1 MRIKKDHSGS
11 FFVSIGTFSDRFR
24 YAIITFWLIAAAG
37 VFFLA
42 PQLSDVVTSDPNGIL
57 PASAPSNIARD
68 LAEKYF
74 PEQSS
79 NSQAV
84 IVIEAEDA
92 WGLTDAAPA
101 IKSLTAYLTAALDE
115 EVVTK
120 VLSPSDPAYASSLIS
135 PDGQVAMLFVG
146 FRVFS
151 DDPGVEESLSIINTQ
166 IARLPSTLHGYVT
179 GSAAIISDYSKLAL
193 DSVDRT
199 IFITIALVIVILLL
213 IYRAVVAP
221 LVALVSIGLSYII
234 SAGIVAWLSSYGL
247 TVVDFTQTFL
257 IVVLF
262 GVGTDYCL
270 FIISRFREYMGH
282 AEADGRAE
290 SRHAIAHVGETITS
304 SAATVVVGMIAMSF
318 ASLKLFSN
326 TGPVLAIGVSI
337 TLVAGLTLTPALL
350 SVLGTFTFWPSHTRE
365 PAKHSPLWASLARF
379 VTSKPFLPLGLGLIV
394 LVPLALWGQGLMQS
408 YDMMADLPAKQSSR
422 QGFAVLSEHFGAG
435 EMQPLEMIAEGIPDA
450 QTPVGLARINELTNR
465 LLSVDGVVDVRSL
478 TLPQGKAQT
487 GTAQMLTIPGQIMSM
502 VDGLS
507 SYSRAQDAPSSAAS
521 AFSLPATGFA
531 ALRDYFVQVGEAYPT
546 IRDLGEYSATLQS
559 LDSLESEILV
569 RAPDVLLSAQLLAMR
584 LLIGQIPALF
594 ESTSGTG
601 LPITELTGQFQ
612 TIQGYFTQMV
622 TAYPEVLAMSGYQ
635 ELMAS
640 FETLQQSAMSSLSSQ
655 FLLGGGQNLTLTD
668 AQKSLL
674 IQGVAEI
681 GLALDHLVSDV
692 ETLLPRAMFIPSDMG
707 EFADTSGLLGALA
720 QPLGSFADVLRAL
733 AGEVSVRGI
742 ETHFLPLSLLRGSA
756 KEGFD
761 DLIATYSTANGER
774 ARFQI
779 VLQDQPYAKASMATA
794 SQLRQDFT
802 VSGGYHLSGVSA
814 NVLDLR
820 DYLKRDTLQ
829 SMALVILGIAVVLVI
844 LLRSLVAPLYLMAT
858 IILSYSATLGIS
870 RLVFEGIFHQDLTW
884 WVPFFMFV
892 LLVALGMDYNIFLM
906 GRVKEEVA
914 KSDNHQGIERAVAQ
928 TGSIITSA
936 GLIMAGTF
944 AALMAGSIVGL
955 IQIGFAITV
964 GVLIDTFVIRTT
976 VVPAIASLLDK
987 WNWWPGHGPNSKS

>member
-1 MRIKKDHSGS
+1 MSTNDQVSGS
-11 FFVSIGTFSDRFR
+11 FFKAIGHFSDRFR
-24 YAIITFWLIAAAG
+24 YAIIAFWVILAAG

-42 PQLSDVVTSDPNGIL
+42 PQLSDVVTSDTNGIL

-68 LAEKYF
+68 LAERYF

-84 IVIEAEDA
+84 IVIEADDA
-92 WGLTDAAPA
+92 QTLADSSTV
-101 IKSLTAYLTAALDE
+101 IKVLTAYLTSVLDE
-115 EVVTK
+115 NVVTK

-135 PDGQVAMLFVG
+135 PDGKVAMLFVG

-151 DDPGVEESLSIINTQ
+151 DDPGVADSMKIMNDQL
-166 IARLPSTLHGYVT
+166 AKLPPTLHGYVT
-179 GSAAIISDYSKLAL
+179 GSAAIVSDYSQLAL

-199 IFITIALVIVILLL
+199 IFITIALVIVILLA

-221 LVALVSIGLSYII
+221 LVALISIGLSYVI
-234 SAGIVAWLSSYGL
+234 SAGLVAWLSRYGL

-257 IVVLF
+257 VVILF

-270 FIISRFREYMGH
+270 FIISRFREYLGH
-282 AEADGRAE
+282 ENADGRAE

-304 SAATVVVGMIAMSF
+304 SAATVIVGMIAMSF

-350 SVLGTFTFWPSHTRE
+350 SVLGTFTFWPSHSRE
-365 PAKHSPLWASLARF
+365 PARHSPLWASLARF
-379 VTSKPFLPLGLGLIV
+379 VTAKPFLPLGLGLAV
-394 LVPLALWGQGLMQS
+394 LVPLAIWGQGLMQS
-408 YDMMADLPAKQSSR
+408 YDMMADLPARQASR
-422 QGFAVLSEHFGAG
+422 KGFAVLSEHFGAG
-435 EMQPLEMIAEGIPDA
+435 EMQPLDMLAEGIPDA
-450 QTPVGLARINELTNR
+450 QSPAGLARISEITDQ
-465 LLSVDGVVDVRSL
+465 LLAVDGVVDVRSL

-487 GTAQMLTIPGQIMSM
+487 AIAEGLTVPGQIMGM

-507 SYSRAQDAPSSAAS
+507 SSSSAA
-521 AFSLPATGFA
+521 AFSLPTTGFT
-531 ALRDYFVQVGEAYPT
+531 ALRDYFVQVGEAFPEIQALDAY
-546 IRDLGEYSATLQS
+546 RATLQE
-559 LDSLESEILV
+559 LDSLESEIIT
-569 RAPDVLLSAQLLAMR
+569 RAPDVLLSAQLRSMR
-584 LLIGQIPALF
+584 LLLSQIPALL
-594 ESTSGTG
+594 ETAGTG
-601 LPITELTGQFQ
+601 VPVTELTGQFQ

-640 FETLQQSAMSSLSSQ
+640 FDSLQQAATTALASQ
-655 FLLGGGQNLTLTD
+655 YFLGGGQNITLTD
-668 AQKSLL
+668 AQKSMFT
-674 IQGVAEI
+674 QGVTAI
-681 GLALDHLVSDV
+681 GTGLDHLVSDV
-692 ETLLPRAMFIPSDMG
+692 ETLLPRAMFIPADMG
-707 EFADTSGLLGALA
+707 AFADTSGLLGALA
-720 QPLGSFADVLRAL
+720 QPLSSFADVLRNL
-733 AGEVSVRGI
+733 AGEVSSRGI
-742 ETHFLPLSLLRGSA
+742 ETHFLPLALLNGSSKA
-756 KEGFD
+756 GFD
-761 DLIATYSTANGER
+761 ELVATYSTSDGER

-794 SQLRQDFT
+794 LELRQNFP
-802 VSGGYHLSGVSA
+802 VSAGFQLSGVSA
-814 NVLDLR
+814 TVLDLR

-914 KSDNHQGIERAVAQ
+914 KSDNHAGIERAVAQ

-955 IQIGFAITV
+955 VQIGFSITV

-976 VVPAIASLLDK
+976 IVPAIASLLDK
-987 WNWWPGHGPNSKS
+987 WNWWPGKGPNVRS